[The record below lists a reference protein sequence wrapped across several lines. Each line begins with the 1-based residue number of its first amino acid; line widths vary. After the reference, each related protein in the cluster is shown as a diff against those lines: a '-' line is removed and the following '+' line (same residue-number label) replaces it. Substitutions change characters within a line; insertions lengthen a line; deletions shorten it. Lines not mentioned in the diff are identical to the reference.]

1 MSNSG
6 IAVMS
11 SQNSAVLLATTEASL
26 FRIPTSFPPKFVTS
40 KPSMTVTSNAD
51 VMQAIDGR
59 VVAQQV
65 QPATVSSQFTH
76 HTKFKLASL
85 TFKAVHTEN
94 SVHTETPPLIVAT
107 TLCILKPHHT
117 SLILFLTILPVFLG
131 HLPHLTSYRFLSLTF
146 FSFHSFHIV
155 LSCPSYLGTF
165 LLTQSVHP
173 IHLTL
178 FGSILIPTFF
188 QQLMI
193 PPRGKLHYLQFV
205 CCD

>member
-94 SVHTETPPLIVAT
+94 SVHTETLPYFSYLIPYHPSRILRSSSSSNLLQVPLIN
-107 TLCILKPHHT
+107 I
-117 SLILFLTILPVFLG
+117 F
-131 HLPHLTSYRFLSLTF
+131 
-146 FSFHSFHIV
+146 
-155 LSCPSYLGTF
+155 
-165 LLTQSVHP
+165 
-173 IHLTL
+173 
-178 FGSILIPTFF
+178 
-188 QQLMI
+188 
-193 PPRGKLHYLQFV
+193 
-205 CCD
+205 